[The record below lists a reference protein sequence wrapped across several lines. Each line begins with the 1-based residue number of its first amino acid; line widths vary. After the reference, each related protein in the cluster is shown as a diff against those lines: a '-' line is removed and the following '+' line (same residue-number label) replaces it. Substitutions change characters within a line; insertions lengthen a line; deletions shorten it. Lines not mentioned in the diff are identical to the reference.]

1 MSAVLRGT
9 LALYAALASLS
20 QHLCFAR
27 PYSQGTPVLR
37 AVSSKRMM
45 RSPRMRFA
53 IVAVFGMMKGEF
65 VQLGESRM
73 QTMTTMQ
80 IGQSDIHVAPLGV
93 GVWAWGD
100 RGFWGYGIT
109 YGKQD
114 VNEAFVASINAGI
127 TLFDTAEIYG
137 AGESER
143 ILGSLI
149 RTTSTPA
156 VVASKFAPTPWRLSA
171 STIASAVDLSLYR
184 LGLQQID
191 LYQIHW
197 PFTLIPIPEMMNA
210 LADQAEAGKIR
221 AIGVSNFSAAQ
232 MYQAAETLARRNLTL
247 ASNQVH
253 YSLLQRSPEANGVLQ
268 ACRDLKATLIAY
280 SPLEQGLLTGKY
292 SRTNPPTGPRFLS
305 ALRYNWKE
313 LERLIGLLR
322 EVGAAHGG
330 KSPAQVAMNWLIAQG
345 DVLPIPGAKNAR
357 QAHENAGALGWS
369 LTPAQVEAIDEAAH
383 MWRR

>member
-1 MSAVLRGT
+1 
-9 LALYAALASLS
+9 
-20 QHLCFAR
+20 
-27 PYSQGTPVLR
+27 
-37 AVSSKRMM
+37 
-45 RSPRMRFA
+45 
-53 IVAVFGMMKGEF
+53 
-65 VQLGESRM
+65 
-73 QTMTTMQ
+73 MQ
-80 IGQSDIHVAPLGV
+80 IGQSTIQVAPLGV

-100 RGFWGYGIT
+100 RGFWGYGTT

-114 VNEAFVASINAGI
+114 VSEAFVASINAGI

-149 RTTSTPA
+149 RTSGAPA

-171 STIASAVDLSLYR
+171 STIASAVEMSLYR
-184 LGLQQID
+184 LGLPYID

-197 PFTLIPIPEMMNA
+197 PFTLIPIPEMMHA
-210 LADQAEAGKIR
+210 LADQVEAGKIK
-221 AIGVSNFSAAQ
+221 AVGVSNFSAAQ
-232 MYQAAETLARRNLTL
+232 MYQAADVLARRNLTL

-253 YSLLQRSPEANGVLQ
+253 YSLLHRTPEVNGVLQ
-268 ACRDLKATLIAY
+268 ACRELNATLIAY

-292 SRTNPPTGPRFLS
+292 SRTKPPTGPRFLTV
-305 ALRYNWKE
+305 LRYNWTE

-322 EVGAAHGG
+322 EIGAVHGG
-330 KSPAQVAMNWLIAQG
+330 KTPAQVAMNWLIAQSG
-345 DVLPIPGAKNAR
+345 VLPIPGAKNAR